1 MTNKGVNMDN
11 GLLAKT
17 QVEIH
22 TPIAQV
28 WDALVNPEKIKQYMF
43 GTTVVSEWEEG
54 SPIVWQGTWKD
65 KPYEDLGRILK
76 LQPQRLLQYS
86 HFSPLSGQPDLPE
99 NYHIVTIELSS
110 TGPGTLVR
118 LSQDNNANEAERKDS
133 EQNWRMMLDNLK
145 KLLEAH

>member
-1 MTNKGVNMDN
+1 MDN

-118 LSQDNNANEAERKDS
+118 LSQDNNASEDERKDS
-133 EQNWRMMLDNLK
+133 EQNWRTMLANLK
-145 KLLEAH
+145 KLLEA